1 MTAGD
6 VWSVADWGKRWVF
19 HFSLNV
25 INVIIRDHVK
35 IQLKYISRKNLKKLF
50 GNSTLEVILYDK
62 FKSLCIIHVSLLKI
76 LPKEV

>member
-6 VWSVADWGKRWVF
+6 VWSVADWDGKRWVF

-35 IQLKYISRKNLKKLF
+35 IQLKYISRKNFKRLF

-62 FKSLCIIHVSLLKI
+62 FKSLCIIHQK
-76 LPKEV
+76 